1 MLSLQYS
8 LKANTVKIPAYQN
21 GCSVFDNTLQEPQV
35 ITCVPLLYHELV
47 PGTNLNN
54 FQMGAFLGYNENK
67 C

>member
-1 MLSLQYS
+1 MFNKISLSDDFHPSKTQS
-8 LKANTVKIPAYQN
+8 SYQ
-21 GCSVFDNTLQEPQV
+21 F
-35 ITCVPLLYHELV
+35 LLLVQLYYTTILV